1 LSALAAVFERTRG
14 RQPRVA
20 LIGQG
25 EGLME
30 TTADRLAADGLG
42 ASTIVGLGGVDP
54 SADRR
59 LGEVAQVLRDRW
71 PERVRDGIHALDLA
85 ANPLLFAA
93 GLTASGA
100 VDVCVAGTAVPVDSL
115 EEAARWLI
123 GPDRSVRGRGSVCY
137 VQTHD
142 DRLLAFAVPDTAG
155 PLDAK
160 GVAQLALTAAS
171 HRHHATGEAARV
183 AFLVAPPSQDASHA
197 DAELVL
203 ASFRALAPGM
213 TASVE
218 WDWSTAPEDPAGRT
232 RFRSRPN
239 VLIFPDPVAAHLAL
253 LLIRDAAGLR
263 TWGPLFPGGR
273 WVLAGVSEGEATD
286 VMTVAALAG
295 AGLTG
300 A

>member
-1 LSALAAVFERTRG
+1 MTALTAVFERTRG
-14 RQPRVA
+14 RKPRVA
-20 LIGQG
+20 FIGQG

-30 TTADRLAADGLG
+30 SAAERLGADGLG
-42 ASTIVGLGGVDP
+42 TPTIIGLGGVDP
-54 SADRR
+54 SQDQR
-59 LGEVAQVLRDRW
+59 LGEVAQVLRERW

-93 GLTASGA
+93 GLTAAGA
-100 VDVCVAGTAVPVDSL
+100 VDVCVAGTAVPMDSL

-123 GPDRSVRGRGSVCY
+123 GPERSARGRGSVCY
-137 VQTHD
+137 VATND
-142 DRLLAFAVPDTAG
+142 DRLLAFGVPDTAG

-160 GVAQLALTAAS
+160 GIAQLALTAAS
-171 HRHHATGEAARV
+171 HRHQATGEAARV

-197 DAELVL
+197 DAELGL
-203 ASFRALAPGM
+203 AAFRAVAPGVS
-213 TASVE
+213 ASVE
-218 WDWSTAPEDPAGRT
+218 WDWSTTPEDPAGRT

-253 LLIRDAAGLR
+253 LLVRDAAGLR